1 MQQRTFREN
10 PSTQLRGG
18 LGQVDEVDVQQRG
31 CLLPHGVDE
40 VRPDGRR
47 RTVVEREIDVRI
59 IPRVAPSAGAEK
71 KHATEIERP
80 IGLIDNGPQRAEF
93 THSFILPS

>member
-10 PSTQLRGG
+10 PSTQFRGG
-18 LGQVDEVDVQQRG
+18 LGQVDEVDVQQSG

-47 RTVVEREIDVRI
+47 GTVVEREIDVRI

-71 KHATEIERP
+71 KHATEIESL
-80 IGLIDNGPQRAEF
+80 IGLMDDGPHRAAFTPAF
-93 THSFILPS
+93 TH